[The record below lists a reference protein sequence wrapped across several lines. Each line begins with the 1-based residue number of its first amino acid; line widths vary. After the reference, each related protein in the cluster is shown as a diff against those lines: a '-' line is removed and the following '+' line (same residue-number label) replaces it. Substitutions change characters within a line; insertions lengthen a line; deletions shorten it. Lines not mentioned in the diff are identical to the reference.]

1 MKRIIF
7 SLILL
12 SVMPSLASAGLSK
25 KIAEG
30 NKLFD
35 DGNFDEALT
44 KYNDA
49 QIENPASPEIF
60 FNMGTVYYRQKKYK
74 EAIDAFRKSME
85 KGDVDFEARALYNTG
100 NSLFQQGQL
109 KEALQYYKQS
119 LERNPDDLDTK
130 YNIEYTKRK
139 IKEMLSKAKE
149 TMQKAM
155 QEQSR
160 RQQQQQ
166 AGKSGKKDGGDKDK
180 QQGSGAA
187 LTEEDEKEKKDKEG
201 KEAGGNKS
209 EQAEGSRPEDKK
221 EMSKEEAQKFLSAFE
236 QNQKNFTPPEQQGS
250 ERGRG
255 TYVEKD
261 W

>member
-1 MKRIIF
+1 MKNIVF

-12 SVMPSLASAGLSK
+12 SVMPSPATAGLSK
-25 KIAEG
+25 KIAQG

-85 KGDVDFEARALYNTG
+85 KGDVDIEAGALYNTG

-119 LERNPDDLDTK
+119 LERNPDDRDTK
-130 YNIEYTKRK
+130 YNIEYTEKL
-139 IKEMLSKAKE
+139 IKEMLSKAEE
-149 TMQKAM
+149 TKQKAM

-160 RQQQQQ
+160 RRRQQQ
-166 AGKSGKKDGGDKDK
+166 AGKSGKKDEGDKDK
-180 QQGSGAA
+180 QQVSGAA
-187 LTEEDEKEKKDKEG
+187 RAEENEKRKKDKEG
-201 KEAGGNKS
+201 KEAGKNKS

-221 EMSKEEAQKFLSAFE
+221 EMSKEEAQRFLSAFDRDR
-236 QNQKNFTPPEQQGS
+236 KNLTPPHQQGS
-250 ERGRG
+250 ERGME